1 MARPTVTQSGLRDV
15 IARVPE
21 GFIHVS
27 MLVHR
32 FRGLSIQNIRE
43 FLSEDVQ
50 IHGEFIFDA
59 ERLTPEQVDQL
70 KRWARPALPKVSSE
84 STAWGETITNT
95 IAYREEQRQYL
106 SETERLIVDT
116 MAANDGWTDLT
127 TITFDA
133 AAIKSLEQ
141 SGWLQR
147 THQIAYDPLRLS
159 NATSTELLRQARVSH
174 AADQLREYLDAH
186 DGQTAPQADIVS
198 MFGDEVVKE
207 LLMHGGF
214 SRFSIPLNMPPFTMT
229 WIRRKDGD
237 AAAAQEAAFAA
248 VQVTEDEWKHFAHLM
263 GSTLRPGAKPGETW
277 RAAALACS
285 YTLNGA
291 AKRMRVEGDTLERAS
306 ARGLINVLM
315 DPEQVERISVQ
326 DFEAILAD
334 PERRE
339 LIYGLE
345 SVRARDIAMVLDV
358 PYMRL
363 IRRMRRDGLQRAK
376 VLWEDVR
383 GKWQLPQTFLEF
395 QELLQARIRSRED
408 EKENKR
414 AEERAVLESERQ
426 RRTELR
432 ERLVASFPTWQHQ
445 GRTEQQVILHIGPP
459 NSGKTHDALNALANV
474 TSGWY
479 LAPLRLLAFEVFER
493 LNQMGVRCNLLTGEE
508 RISVDGANI
517 TAATIEMFNPM
528 RSGDCV
534 VIDEAQMLSD
544 ADRGWA
550 WTRALMEA
558 QAPEIHVL
566 APPTARSL
574 VEKMAQAAAIPITV
588 IKHERL
594 APIQVAEQPWK
605 LKDLPARTILVA
617 FSRQAVL
624 ELKTALEA
632 NKRTVSVVYGNLPPE
647 VRRKQADRFAS
658 GQTEICIATD
668 AVGMGLNLPADNVC
682 FYEVRKFDG
691 RGVRLL
697 SPSEVQ
703 QIGGRAGRFGLS
715 TAGEIGALRRDDLA
729 QVRRLFNGAAAPLT
743 HARVAPT
750 VADLEMIPG
759 SLAERLAEWAI
770 LKSIPDGLR
779 GALEVAQLAERV
791 QLAGMLT
798 AEDESALGLAA
809 AYQLVNAPT
818 RQNSRA
824 YWEQCARAIVQ
835 GKELPLPPVS
845 GAHASD
851 RTDLDRLEMYI
862 AWADIYLWLSQRREF
877 EQYAHNIDE
886 VREMRTEWSEAID
899 TALLRRV
906 RVRRPT
912 LQQE

>member
-1 MARPTVTQSGLRDV
+1 MARPTISRSGLRDA
-15 IARVPE
+15 IMRIPE

-32 FRGLSIQNIRE
+32 FRGLSAAHLRE
-43 FLSEDVQ
+43 YLSEQ
-50 IHGEFIFDA
+50 IDAYGEFVYDSARI
-59 ERLTPEQVDQL
+59 TPGQIDQM
-70 KRWARPALPKVSSE
+70 KIWARPSLPKLSPDGP
-84 STAWGETITNT
+84 AYGETIADTL
-95 IAYREEQRQYL
+95 ALRETQRSYL
-106 SETERLIVDT
+106 SAAEAEIVSA
-116 MAANDGWTDLT
+116 MADHDGWADLSEL
-127 TITFDA
+127 TFDA
-133 AAIKSLEQ
+133 GAVKSLEQ

-147 THQIAYDPLRLS
+147 VNQIAYDPLRLS
-159 NATSTELLRQARVSH
+159 STTASELLHRIRITH
-174 AADQLREYLDAH
+174 ASDQLREYLLQH
-186 DGQTAPQADIVS
+186 DGATAPQADVVA
-198 MFGDEVVKE
+198 MLGDETVRE

-214 SRFSIPLNMPPFTMT
+214 SRFSIPLSMPPFTMT
-229 WIRRKDGD
+229 WIRLKDGD
-237 AAAAQEAAFAA
+237 FAAAQEAAFAA
-248 VQVTEDEWKHFAHLM
+248 VQVTEDEWKHFAGLVGPM
-263 GSTLRPGAKPGETW
+263 LRPGAKPGSTW
-277 RAAALACS
+277 REAALACT

-291 AKRMRVEGDTLERAS
+291 AKRLEVEPDTLERAS
-306 ARGLINVLM
+306 ARGLLNVYA

-326 DFEAILAD
+326 DVEAILTDEARA
-334 PERRE
+334 ES
-339 LIYGLE
+339 IFGLQG
-345 SVRARDIAMVLDV
+345 VRARDIALVLDV

-363 IRRMRRDGLQRAK
+363 MRWMRRESMQRSR

-383 GKWQLPQTFLEF
+383 GKWKLPDTYRAFLEI
-395 QELLQARIRSRED
+395 LHGRIRERENAR
-408 EKENKR
+408 EAKR

-426 RRTELR
+426 RRSELR

-445 GRTEQQVILHIGPP
+445 GRTDQQIVLHVGPP
-459 NSGKTHDALNALANV
+459 NSGKTYDALNALADV

-508 RISVDGANI
+508 RIPVDGAQI

-558 QAPEIHVL
+558 QAPDIQVL
-566 APPTARSL
+566 APPTARAL
-574 VEKMAQAAAIPITV
+574 VEKMAQAAAIPLSV
-588 IKHERL
+588 VQHERL
-594 APIQVAEQPWK
+594 APIQVADQPWK
-605 LKDLPARTILVA
+605 LKDLPPRTILVA

-632 NKRTVSVVYGNLPPE
+632 SKRTVSVVYGNLPPE

-697 SPSEVQ
+697 SPGEVQ

-715 TAGEIGALRRDDLA
+715 EAGVIGALRREDLA
-729 QVRRLFNGAAAPLT
+729 QVRRLFNATAAQLT

-759 SLAERLAEWAI
+759 SLAERLSEWAI

-779 GALEVAQLAERV
+779 GALEVAQLAERIE
-791 QLAGMLT
+791 LASMLS
-798 AEDESALGLAA
+798 AEDESTLGLAA

-835 GKELPLPPVS
+835 GRELPMPPVS
-845 GAHASD
+845 GAHVSD
-851 RTDLDRLEMYI
+851 KTDLDRLEMYI

-877 EQYAHNIDE
+877 EQYGQNAEE
-886 VREMRTEWSEAID
+886 VRYMRTEWSEAID
-899 TALLRRV
+899 AALLRRV
-906 RVRRPT
+906 RVRRPS